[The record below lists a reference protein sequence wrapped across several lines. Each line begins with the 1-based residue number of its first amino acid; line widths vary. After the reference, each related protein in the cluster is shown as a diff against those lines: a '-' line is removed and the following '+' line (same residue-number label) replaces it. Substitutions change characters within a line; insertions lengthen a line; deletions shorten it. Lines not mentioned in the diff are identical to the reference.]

1 MNQIETIQ
9 LRPYR
14 PADKMEA
21 INVFS
26 QLILSNT
33 VREPKS
39 ILLLADTTV
48 ECDLCIV
55 LVWPI
60 DTHLTDKSAFRPPDW
75 RRSFSEF
82 GRIDYSV
89 WSCMATI
96 NQLDGI
102 LKNRSHNQHVPGSE
116 NAKNRNRRSVASR
129 TFNRPE
135 GVKGN
140 PSWAGLLAYSPA
152 TGMGGDLTHGQL
164 GKRQ

>member
-9 LRPYR
+9 LRPFR

-21 INVFS
+21 ISVFS
-26 QLILSNT
+26 QLILSDT
-33 VREPKS
+33 VSEPKS

-60 DTHLTDKSAFRPPDW
+60 DTQLTGKSSLGHRLAAV
-75 RRSFSEF
+75 FSEF

-102 LKNRSHNQHVPGSE
+102 LKDRSHNQHVPGSE
-116 NAKNRNRRSVASR
+116 QA
-129 TFNRPE
+129 
-135 GVKGN
+135 
-140 PSWAGLLAYSPA
+140 
-152 TGMGGDLTHGQL
+152 
-164 GKRQ
+164 